1 MKKISTLLLTGATM
15 VSTLFLFSSHVQADA
30 DPEIRATDYEMKLKL
45 NTRKNQ
51 LTEKVTMH
59 IVNNSEK
66 SVNNLLVRN
75 IAYGVLNY
83 DHKHFK
89 NTKNATTKVKNI
101 TSNGEKLSYST
112 GKDRSNLF
120 VNKKLDVGQ
129 STNITVNV
137 VTGIPKRK
145 DRFGYQ
151 NINHGKVYNLSFC
164 FPYLSDFR
172 NGKWNYHPYYDS
184 GENRNT
190 AVSNFHVSFFAPKSY
205 KVAASGQN
213 KTKNGKTT
221 ITAKNMRDLAI
232 VTSNKFRIDH
242 IYTNGVRVNNY
253 YFSGKNSK
261 NYNKLA
267 LLTAKD
273 SFNIFT
279 KKIGPYPYK
288 ELDMTEGLL
297 GKDTGGMEYP
307 GLVMIDGSNFVK
319 KSTKKHSKAKKAAKK
334 KTTESILG
342 TSKYSDLTEDV
353 SHEIGHQWFYAT
365 VGNDEYM
372 EPWLDEGLTS
382 FLENN
387 VYGLTYTKSK
397 ALAAKLEHSSKY
409 YTRKNITKANKLVA
423 ELAKK
428 FIHDPKQKAYFINRP
443 VNNPPKGVDTDE
455 MAYEGGSSFSVIL
468 METMGKKK
476 FFNALREYYETYRFK
491 QTTTQDFLNIIH
503 KYDNSEKVNYVIK
516 KFIDPNYLK

>member
-30 DPEIRATDYEMKLKL
+30 DPEIRATDYEMQLKL

-83 DHKHFK
+83 DHKYFK

-101 TSNGEKLSYST
+101 TANGEKLSYST

-205 KVAASGQN
+205 KVAARGQN

-221 ITAKNMRDLAI
+221 ITAKNI
-232 VTSNKFRIDH
+232 
-242 IYTNGVRVNNY
+242 
-253 YFSGKNSK
+253 
-261 NYNKLA
+261 
-267 LLTAKD
+267 
-273 SFNIFT
+273 NI
-279 KKIGPYPYK
+279 K
-288 ELDMTEGLL
+288 
-297 GKDTGGMEYP
+297 
-307 GLVMIDGSNFVK
+307 
-319 KSTKKHSKAKKAAKK
+319 
-334 KTTESILG
+334 
-342 TSKYSDLTEDV
+342 
-353 SHEIGHQWFYAT
+353 
-365 VGNDEYM
+365 
-372 EPWLDEGLTS
+372 
-382 FLENN
+382 
-387 VYGLTYTKSK
+387 
-397 ALAAKLEHSSKY
+397 
-409 YTRKNITKANKLVA
+409 
-423 ELAKK
+423 
-428 FIHDPKQKAYFINRP
+428 
-443 VNNPPKGVDTDE
+443 
-455 MAYEGGSSFSVIL
+455 
-468 METMGKKK
+468 
-476 FFNALREYYETYRFK
+476 
-491 QTTTQDFLNIIH
+491 
-503 KYDNSEKVNYVIK
+503 
-516 KFIDPNYLK
+516 